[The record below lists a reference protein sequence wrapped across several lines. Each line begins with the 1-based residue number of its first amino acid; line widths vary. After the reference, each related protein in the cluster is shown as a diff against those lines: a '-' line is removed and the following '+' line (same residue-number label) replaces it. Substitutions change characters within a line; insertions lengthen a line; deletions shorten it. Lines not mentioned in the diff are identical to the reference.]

1 MKSLNRKTP
10 SKNVEERAQNIV
22 FLYIKSDHN
31 LFQRY
36 QRLKKKK
43 KTVHNTYTFSKILD
57 QMQGES
63 HPRCTVFSYSC
74 ETSVLLLCPDRGSLP
89 PDSQN
94 HIYMRSKIEGCSLL
108 MIICAISSWNILCI
122 KGGNVTFM
130 FEQCQLCGIWL
141 QMSDISIWTE
151 NVQLTNINNL
161 RTYFYAPRAVREKKT
176 KKKHQHY
183 FVLKIARPSLHSPLK
198 ITVLCSLMLYVEKQH
213 DSYRPCVAAG
223 LLRCHLANL

>member
-1 MKSLNRKTP
+1 MWRREHRIL
-10 SKNVEERAQNIV
+10 
-22 FLYIKSDHN
+22 FLYIKSVLN
-31 LFQRY
+31 LFQHI
-36 QRLKKKK
+36 
-43 KTVHNTYTFSKILD
+43 THTHTFSKILD
-57 QMQGES
+57 QMQRQS
-63 HPRCTVFSYSC
+63 RPRCTVFSC
-74 ETSVLLLCPDRGSLP
+74 ETSALLSCPDRDSLP

-141 QMSDISIWTE
+141 QMSDIPIWTK
-151 NVQLTNINNL
+151 NVQLTTINNL
-161 RTYFYAPRAVREKKT
+161 RMYFYALRAVGRK

-198 ITVLCSLMLYVEKQH
+198 ITVLHSLT
-213 DSYRPCVAAG
+213 RT
-223 LLRCHLANL
+223 

>member
-1 MKSLNRKTP
+1 MKSSKRKTP

-22 FLYIKSDHN
+22 FIHKEWLQFVSA
-31 LFQRY
+31 
-36 QRLKKKK
+36 
-43 KTVHNTYTFSKILD
+43 HNTYTFSKILD
-57 QMQGES
+57 QMQGQS

-74 ETSVLLLCPDRGSLP
+74 KTSVLLLCPDRDSLP

-141 QMSDISIWTE
+141 QMSDISIWSK

-161 RTYFYAPRAVREKKT
+161 RMYFYAPRAVGGE

-198 ITVLCSLMLYVEKQH
+198 ITVLRSLTH
-213 DSYRPCVAAG
+213 T
-223 LLRCHLANL
+223 